1 MRGIFSWTKVLALVV
16 AGSAAGTTALAQWHT
31 PDRLKGVV
39 NDHPVSPSTGGS
51 TIWELRGPWSLDMLG
66 DSGTANFS
74 AALTME
80 YSDIYMGSVAAAA
93 TDARHQHTHTINMSD
108 ATVIESPSDCPTGTT
123 PYPTYTWQ
131 FEVTGMAVVTG
142 NGGSPFAGPVPLQ
155 VCVGGG
161 PDLRYSN
168 ITLVFT
174 DLPDNTPSAATSHF
188 GGQPIH
194 GVVTKVQSRAAG
206 EHDR

>member
-1 MRGIFSWTKVLALVV
+1 MKGNFSWWKVLALAV
-16 AGSAAGTTALAQWHT
+16 AGSAAGTAALAQWHT
-31 PDRLKGVV
+31 PDQFKGVV
-39 NDHPVSPSTGGS
+39 NDHPVSPSSSGS
-51 TIWELRGPWSLDMLG
+51 TVWELRGPWSLDVRR

-80 YSDIYMGSVAAAA
+80 YSDVYMGSVAAAA
-93 TDARHQHTHTINMSD
+93 TDARHQHTHTIKMNG
-108 ATVIESPSDCPTGTT
+108 AAVIESPGDCPTGTT
-123 PYPTYTWQ
+123 PYPTYTWE
-131 FEVTGMAVVTG
+131 FEIRGMADVTG

-168 ITLVFT
+168 MTLVFT
-174 DLPDNTPSAATSHF
+174 NLPDNTPSAATSHF

-194 GVVTKVQSRAAG
+194 GVVIEVQSRAG
-206 EHDR
+206 DEHDR

>member
-1 MRGIFSWTKVLALVV
+1 MKGISSWLKVLVLAV
-16 AGSAAGTTALAQWHT
+16 AGSVAGMTASAQWHT
-31 PDRLKGVV
+31 PDQFRGLVD
-39 NDHPVSPSTGGS
+39 DHPVSPSTGGS

-93 TDARHQHTHTINMSD
+93 TDARHQHTHTIKMHD
-108 ATVIESPSDCPTGTT
+108 ATVIENPDDCPTGTT
-123 PYPTYTWQ
+123 PFPTYTWQ
-131 FEVTGMAVVTG
+131 FEVRGIADVTG
-142 NGGSPFAGPVPLQ
+142 NGGSPFSGSVPLQ
-155 VCVGGG
+155 VCIGGG
-161 PDLRYSN
+161 PDLKYSN

-174 DLPDNTPSAATSHF
+174 NLPDNTPSAATSHF